1 MSNIGKWCKMSCLP
15 TNPLAN
21 LAKWFAASIS
31 LWYEA
36 FPSSSESHSG
46 LPCFP
51 DSYLGGGQGVFS
63 RTISLLKLWG
73 NNAWVCIVKESQ
85 TPKQTPTQVSR
96 PDKLYTKTARWGRR
110 WMSRSAL
117 ETHTVYLTFAPESFV
132 CRFTMFV
139 NPRAWLWL
147 CNSWEQ
153 PTFPGKGMKWHDVE
167 PLVISHLLWWLRMKP
182 SWSDRKSILS
192 AGKWSC

>member
-1 MSNIGKWCKMSCLP
+1 MMKDVMFADKPFGEFGKLTCCFNYRMIWGLSQFIWKSQ
-15 TNPLAN
+15 
-21 LAKWFAASIS
+21 WFAMFSRLISRRRASI
-31 LWYEA
+31 
-36 FPSSSESHSG
+36 F
-46 LPCFP
+46 F
-51 DSYLGGGQGVFS
+51 
-63 RTISLLKLWG
+63 RTISLLKLWR

-85 TPKQTPTQVSR
+85 TPKQTPSQVSR
-96 PDKLYTKTARWGRR
+96 PDKLYTKRARWGRR

-117 ETHTVYLTFAPESFV
+117 ETHTVYLTFALESFV
-132 CRFTMFV
+132 CRFTVFV

-182 SWSDRKSILS
+182 SLSDRKSILS
-192 AGKWSC
+192 VGKRSC